1 MNKKSNLGLRRSYA
15 FALQS
20 KKEAAVPEGGGNMN
34 KIYKVVWSKVKHCY
48 VVTSELAKR
57 QTKGCGARS
66 LRTATVSLGVAAA
79 LLCTGAVLPVFGES
93 VAEAKTTTTKQG
105 NKIINAT
112 VDFTTAYNFQYPEE
126 AVTIGATEI
135 NAVTNAYGVFGN
147 VAQRMGKKTTDSVS
161 FKVVDGQLIEVHNV
175 TMSYVVDDKN
185 PYQRVLAGHPF
196 NFSNYINRTDG
207 NFLIATDAEIDDEIK
222 NSDGAKADVSGYT
235 VTMTGGSLQEVTGG
249 LSNGGKV
256 SNNTVNLDGGTA
268 YKVYGGYTVG
278 GAAETNHV
286 VLNGGIAGVSGTI
299 VSGGELYGAYSY
311 NDSGNSGNVTGNTVT
326 VDKSGIVMAPV
337 YGGSTQAEG
346 TGNKS
351 GDATENIVTINC
363 GTLSGNIY
371 GGYSDAQY
379 KTSGNV
385 EGNQVIIKSGVLK
398 SAPVTI
404 NGTNYNTVGVGNICG
419 GYTSGYDKDTDTNA
433 SGIAKDNEVT
443 ISGGTLRD
451 DVRVIGGHS
460 NGNHAEHN
468 TVTITNAYTG
478 TVGTVIG
485 GEAQLAATKNEV
497 AINGGTAKGNVLGA
511 LSYAGMAGGDSA
523 AAGNKAAVDSVVVE
537 GNLIGGWSYT
547 GASNYNT
554 VTVKGSTSKIG
565 DATNNNVA
573 PVIGGLSGYFGASIS
588 SDAPNSGDAK
598 NNTVTIENGNID
610 GSIYGGASITH
621 TSKTSGDVTG
631 NKVQINGGKV
641 LSSVYGGY
649 NHSGSA
655 DKTASNN
662 EVTMDGGS
670 ADEVY
675 GGWSLLGK
683 AAQNTVTL
691 NSGAEA
697 GKVYGGWGGATAE
710 KNEVIINGGTVRS
723 VVFGGG
729 GAIWYNSTAT
739 GVETATGNTV
749 TVKDGTVKNV
759 TGGSGIDSA
768 ENNTVIIE
776 KTGKVSNT
784 IVGGD
789 SATGNIKNNTITIK
803 GGTIGNLVYA
813 AQYAKGSKGT
823 ITDNVI
829 NLTGNVTLGTYV
841 HLRGYEDYNR
851 SSDEA
856 PNHSGNNLHVGG
868 IKGGAVGVWQG
879 RNSEGTV
886 TNTVVSVA
894 KFDTIVYHSVKWDE
908 NVAALAATQY
918 VENIGAID
926 INDLTFDSASA
937 TGTMSLLK
945 ATGDGAD
952 LSTIK
957 LNYSGGTGVAI
968 TTDGVEIG
976 GGAPTPDDGVNGV
989 KLTSTSSDKVLLA
1002 SDKKAINYSK
1012 GATTVSAITFGT
1024 FDVDADNAARDLTGS
1039 SFATGNTVDA
1049 GGLTF
1054 KDTTKALKKN
1064 NSITLVSKAT
1074 GITTTVDNGT
1084 GKTIGIN
1091 YTDDQKIAFTAKAT
1105 GDVTSAG
1112 GAVKYTVGSVAVNN
1126 IDVTKWDGTPSTV
1139 TASWDTKNAEVKTS
1153 GISVTGMNPGDTK
1166 TILTAASGSD
1176 FSSVTLDAGAWQKG
1190 GDITDKAVNGVEIAG
1205 ETTGGGV
1212 KVSDDKTQLVYQQDK
1227 KNVTGITLGAFDA
1240 SQAAR
1245 SFGSGDDLK
1254 AAAID
1259 ASGFSASNL
1268 DTATMNAGDTIV
1280 VVDAAKAIA
1289 NSKGETLQG
1298 DALLKTMDAINFSDS
1313 IDGTVLTF
1321 AGKHTDTL
1329 EQNSAK
1335 TQIVYKVGDKNVETV
1350 TFDGSVTWNDSK
1362 TYYTNDASKYK
1373 IAATN
1378 VNAEDLIVTG
1388 TTTKALKTGDAMT
1401 LLSADSMTATIATD
1415 QSAANKTASKVTV
1428 NYKDGQGVAFA
1439 AEAKGAVTAEAGAVK
1454 YNINEVK
1461 LTNVD
1466 LSGWTGSE
1474 SSVPGTWTA
1483 DDGSVKVAAGSF
1495 AEPDVAVGSSRTI
1508 LTAGGAFFNDA
1519 NISGTNKYDAANG
1532 KAFSETKSNV
1542 TVSGTQA
1549 KGVATADE
1557 GKSLV
1562 YKAGIKKADT
1572 VTLGAVNWKK
1582 GEPPLF
1588 DGSTGYDYQNVTKID
1603 AAAFGVTYGDGVA
1616 QTVAKGDSMTLL
1628 KANDSLKAIIDEEK
1642 AKTYSVEP
1650 VDGVTVEAKLTGKL
1664 ANSGNNVTFTAT
1676 ENKATAL
1683 TFGKVE
1689 WTGDTPLLDHNTT
1702 LKNVSFNGATV
1713 DTSNIDFYKEMYI
1726 EADQTTTLVSNFGE
1740 EAKITPE
1747 STKYMVGTAFEGE
1760 SETKLEGGNL
1770 ILRTKTS
1777 AGVSEQT
1784 HKAVMAVDANMAL
1797 LATGNEYVGQV
1808 LAGLGDPAN
1817 VAPDG
1822 TTVGA
1827 AIGGGW
1833 NRYDTGS
1840 HVNVNSWNAA
1850 VGIGA
1855 KRDLKNGSLEY
1866 GVFGEYGK
1874 GNYKLHSEVGSS
1886 DGDAHYAGGGLLA
1899 KWTNKHDVYT
1909 EASFRFGRM
1918 SDSANDLLRDG
1929 AGNAYGYDVHAN
1941 YFGAHAGIG
1950 KIFRYKGGKSLDVY
1964 GKYFYT
1970 KRDGVE
1976 FDAKQ
1981 HYNLDSVASSVLRIG
1996 ARYGTTDKKWN
2007 WYGGLA
2013 YEYEF
2018 DGEATGTVKDT
2029 AIRAASIKGSSVRAE
2044 FGMRMNATKT
2054 NPWQTDISLY
2064 GYGGKHRGFGG
2075 NVNVAY
2081 TF

>member
-1 MNKKSNLGLRRSYA
+1 
-15 FALQS
+15 
-20 KKEAAVPEGGGNMN
+20 MN

-57 QTKGCGARS
+57 NGKGCGARS

-79 LLCTGAVLPVFGES
+79 LLCTGAVLPIFGES
-93 VAEAKTTTTKQG
+93 VAEAKTTTEKQG
-105 NKIINAT
+105 NKIINTTTHYTT
-112 VDFTTAYNFQYPEE
+112 VFNFQYPEKS
-126 AVTIGATEI
+126 VTIGATEI
-135 NAVTNAYGVFGN
+135 NEVTNAYGVFGN
-147 VAQRMGKKTTDSVS
+147 VAQRVRQQKTDNVS
-161 FKVVDGQLIEVHNV
+161 FKVIDGQLIEIHDVNQ
-175 TMSYVVDDKN
+175 YYLE
-185 PYQRVLAGHPF
+185 PYQRVLTGHPF
-196 NFSNYINRTDG
+196 NFSNGTDS
-207 NFLIATDAEIDDEIK
+207 DIDDEIK

-249 LSNGGKV
+249 LSYSGNV

-268 YKVYGGYTVG
+268 YKVYGAFTEG

-286 VLNGGIAGVSGTI
+286 VVNGGVVGITT
-299 VSGGELYGAYSY
+299 SGGSTVTSGGHLYGGLSS
-311 NDSGNSGNVTGNTVT
+311 NGSGNSGNVTGNTVT

-337 YGGSTQAEG
+337 YGGSTEAHDS
-346 TGNKS
+346 GNAS
-351 GDATENIVTINC
+351 GNAVGNIVTIKD

-385 EGNQVIIKSGVLK
+385 EGNQVIIKGGVLK

-404 NGTNYNTVGVGNICG
+404 NGTNYNTVGVWNICG
-419 GYTSGYDKDTDTNA
+419 GYTYGYDNDTDTNA

-511 LSYAGMAGGDSA
+511 LSYAGAAGGDSA
-523 AAGNKAAVDSVVVE
+523 AAGNKAAVDSAVVE
-537 GNLIGGWSYT
+537 GNLIGGWSRT
-547 GASNYNT
+547 GNASYNT

-565 DATNNNVA
+565 NASNDNVA
-573 PVIGGLSGYFGASIS
+573 PVIGGLSGYYGSEITS
-588 SDAPNSGDAK
+588 ETPDSGDAK

-789 SATGNIKNNTITIK
+789 SATGNIKNNTVTIK

-813 AQYAKGSKGT
+813 AQYVQGSEGT
-823 ITDNVI
+823 ITDDVI

-841 HLRGYEDYNR
+841 HLRGYECR
-851 SSDEA
+851 SSYEV
-856 PNHSGNNLHVGG
+856 PNHSGNDLHVGG
-868 IKGGAVGVWQG
+868 IKGGATGVWQG

-908 NVAALAATQY
+908 NVAALAATT

-937 TGTMSLLK
+937 TGTMALLK

-957 LNYSGGTGVAI
+957 LNYSGGSGVAI
-968 TTDGVEIG
+968 TTGGVVIG
-976 GGAPTPDDGVNGV
+976 GATPTTETDGVNGV

-1012 GATTVSAITFGT
+1012 GATTVSAITFGE
-1024 FDVDADNAARDLTGS
+1024 FDIDAANAARDLTGS

-1091 YTDDQKIAFTAKAT
+1091 YTDDQKIAFTAEAT

-1190 GDITDKAVNGVEIAG
+1190 GPITDTAVNGVKIEG
-1205 ETTGGGV
+1205 TTTGGGV
-1212 KVSDDKTQLVYQQDK
+1212 KVSDDKSQLIYQQDK

-1245 SFGSGDDLK
+1245 SFGSGDDLRS
-1254 AAAID
+1254 ATINAG
-1259 ASGFSASNL
+1259 GFSISNL
-1268 DTATMNAGDTIV
+1268 DATKSSV
-1280 VVDAAKAIA
+1280 VVLDATNAVAGSDGA
-1289 NSKGETLQG
+1289 TLKEFATQNVG
-1298 DALLKTMDAINFSDS
+1298 DALPFQKKIND
-1313 IDGTVLTF
+1313 TVLTF
-1321 AGKHTDTL
+1321 SGTHQDAL
-1329 EQNSAK
+1329 EQNDAK
-1335 TQIVYKVGDKNVETV
+1335 TQIVYKVGNKNVTDV
-1350 TFDGSVTWNDSK
+1350 KFDGDVAWSDSA
-1362 TYYTNDASKYK
+1362 YYTNDAAQYK
-1373 IAATN
+1373 FNGATN
-1378 VNAEDLIVTG
+1378 VDAEYLKVTG
-1388 TTTKALKTGDAMT
+1388 TSNTLLKADGSSSMT
-1401 LLSADSMTATIATD
+1401 LLSATGMKANIKSD
-1415 QSAANKTASKVTV
+1415 QSADNKTASKVTV
-1428 NYKDGQGVAFA
+1428 NYKDGQGIAFK
-1439 AEAKGAVTAEAGAVK
+1439 AEAKGEVKAEAEAAAVK

-1461 LTNVD
+1461 LTEVD
-1466 LSGWTGSE
+1466 LSAWTGSE
-1474 SSVPGTWTA
+1474 SSVPETWTA
-1483 DDGSVKVAAGSF
+1483 EDKSVTVNHADAITVS
-1495 AEPDVAVGSSRTI
+1495 PSSTQTI
-1508 LTAGGAFFNDA
+1508 LTAG
-1519 NISGTNKYDAANG
+1519 
-1532 KAFSETKSNV
+1532 
-1542 TVSGTQA
+1542 TQ
-1549 KGVATADE
+1549 
-1557 GKSLV
+1557 LC
-1562 YKAGIKKADT
+1562 
-1572 VTLGAVNWKK
+1572 
-1582 GEPPLF
+1582 
-1588 DGSTGYDYQNVTKID
+1588 
-1603 AAAFGVTYGDGVA
+1603 
-1616 QTVAKGDSMTLL
+1616 
-1628 KANDSLKAIIDEEK
+1628 
-1642 AKTYSVEP
+1642 
-1650 VDGVTVEAKLTGKL
+1650 
-1664 ANSGNNVTFTAT
+1664 
-1676 ENKATAL
+1676 
-1683 TFGKVE
+1683 
-1689 WTGDTPLLDHNTT
+1689 HN
-1702 LKNVSFNGATV
+1702 F
-1713 DTSNIDFYKEMYI
+1713 
-1726 EADQTTTLVSNFGE
+1726 
-1740 EAKITPE
+1740 
-1747 STKYMVGTAFEGE
+1747 
-1760 SETKLEGGNL
+1760 
-1770 ILRTKTS
+1770 
-1777 AGVSEQT
+1777 
-1784 HKAVMAVDANMAL
+1784 
-1797 LATGNEYVGQV
+1797 
-1808 LAGLGDPAN
+1808 
-1817 VAPDG
+1817 
-1822 TTVGA
+1822 
-1827 AIGGGW
+1827 
-1833 NRYDTGS
+1833 
-1840 HVNVNSWNAA
+1840 
-1850 VGIGA
+1850 
-1855 KRDLKNGSLEY
+1855 
-1866 GVFGEYGK
+1866 
-1874 GNYKLHSEVGSS
+1874 
-1886 DGDAHYAGGGLLA
+1886 
-1899 KWTNKHDVYT
+1899 
-1909 EASFRFGRM
+1909 
-1918 SDSANDLLRDG
+1918 
-1929 AGNAYGYDVHAN
+1929 
-1941 YFGAHAGIG
+1941 
-1950 KIFRYKGGKSLDVY
+1950 
-1964 GKYFYT
+1964 
-1970 KRDGVE
+1970 
-1976 FDAKQ
+1976 
-1981 HYNLDSVASSVLRIG
+1981 
-1996 ARYGTTDKKWN
+1996 
-2007 WYGGLA
+2007 
-2013 YEYEF
+2013 
-2018 DGEATGTVKDT
+2018 
-2029 AIRAASIKGSSVRAE
+2029 
-2044 FGMRMNATKT
+2044 
-2054 NPWQTDISLY
+2054 
-2064 GYGGKHRGFGG
+2064 
-2075 NVNVAY
+2075 
-2081 TF
+2081 

>member
-1 MNKKSNLGLRRSYA
+1 
-15 FALQS
+15 
-20 KKEAAVPEGGGNMN
+20 MN
-34 KIYKVVWSKVKHCY
+34 KIYKVVWSKAKHCY

-66 LRTATVSLGVAAA
+66 LRMATVSLGMAAA

-93 VAEAKTTTTKQG
+93 VAEAKKTTTKQG
-105 NKIINAT
+105 NKIINTT
-112 VDFTTAYNFQYPEE
+112 VDYTTAYNFQYPEE

-523 AAGNKAAVDSVVVE
+523 AAGNKVAVDSVVVE

-729 GAIWYNSTAT
+729 GAITYNSTAT

-789 SATGNIKNNTITIK
+789 SATGNIKNNTVTIK

-1012 GATTVSAITFGT
+1012 GATTVSAITFGE
-1024 FDVDADNAARDLTGS
+1024 FDIDAANAARDLTGC

-1049 GGLTF
+1049 DGLTF

-1176 FSSVTLDAGAWQKG
+1176 FSSVTLDVGAWQKG

-1245 SFGSGDDLK
+1245 SFGSGDDLRS
-1254 AAAID
+1254 ATINAG
-1259 ASGFSASNL
+1259 GFSISNL
-1268 DTATMNAGDTIV
+1268 DATKSSV
-1280 VVDAAKAIA
+1280 VVLDATNAVAGSDGA
-1289 NSKGETLQG
+1289 TLKEFATQNVG
-1298 DALLKTMDAINFSDS
+1298 DALPFQEK
-1313 IDGTVLTF
+1313 IDDTVLTF
-1321 AGKHTDTL
+1321 SGTHQDAL
-1329 EQNSAK
+1329 EQNDAK
-1335 TQIVYKVGDKNVETV
+1335 TQIVYKVGNKNVTDV
-1350 TFDGSVTWNDSK
+1350 KFDGDVAWSDSA
-1362 TYYTNDASKYK
+1362 YYTNDAAQYK
-1373 IAATN
+1373 FNGATN
-1378 VNAEDLIVTG
+1378 VDAEKLKVTG
-1388 TTTKALKTGDAMT
+1388 ETSKALKTGDAMT
-1401 LLSADSMTATIATD
+1401 LLSTTGMKANIVRD
-1415 QSAANKTASKVTV
+1415 QSDANKAASKVAV
-1428 NYKDGQGVAFA
+1428 NYKDDKGVAFK
-1439 AEAKGAVTAEAGAVK
+1439 AEAKGEVKAEAAAVK
-1454 YNINEVK
+1454 YSINEVK
-1461 LTNVD
+1461 LTEVN
-1466 LSGWTGSE
+1466 LSAWTGSE
-1474 SSVPGTWTA
+1474 SSVPDTWMAEDKSVTVNHA
-1483 DDGSVKVAAGSF
+1483 DAITVS
-1495 AEPDVAVGSSRTI
+1495 PSSTQTI
-1508 LTAGGAFFNDA
+1508 LTAGSGMFKDVNVPLKAVAFDPV
-1519 NISGTNKYDAANG
+1519 TQNG
-1532 KAFSETKSNV
+1532 V
-1542 TVSGTQA
+1542 TLEGTQTNSIKTTQTKVANDTITYEVGKKDVKTISIGSIKWKGATLNGSSEEYNYENAAYNTGGFAVSNLEDVEAA
-1549 KGVATADE
+1549 KT
-1557 GKSLV
+1557 
-1562 YKAGIKKADT
+1562 
-1572 VTLGAVNWKK
+1572 
-1582 GEPPLF
+1582 
-1588 DGSTGYDYQNVTKID
+1588 
-1603 AAAFGVTYGDGVA
+1603 
-1616 QTVAKGDSMTLL
+1616 MTLL
-1628 KANDSLKAIIDEEK
+1628 EANETLKEMAEETKTFAYPDS
-1642 AKTYSVEP
+1642 YEP
-1650 VDGVTVEAKLTGKL
+1650 APGVIMKGEISGKL
-1664 ANSGNNVTFTAT
+1664 SKSGNNIVFTAT

-1689 WTGDTPLLDHNTT
+1689 WTGDTPLLDHKTT

-1760 SETKLEGGNL
+1760 SETKLEGRNL
-1770 ILRTKTS
+1770 ILRTKTA

-1797 LATGNEYVGQV
+1797 LATGNEYAGQV
-1808 LAGLGDPAN
+1808 LTGLGDPAN
-1817 VAPDG
+1817 AGRDG
-1822 TTVGA
+1822 VSTAA

-1833 NRYDTGS
+1833 NRYNTGS

-1964 GKYFYT
+1964 GKFFYT

-1981 HYNLDSVASSVLRIG
+1981 HYNLDSVKSSLLRIG

-2018 DGEATGTVKDT
+2018 DGDAKGTVNNTT
-2029 AIRAASIKGSSVRAE
+2029 AIRSASIKGSSVRGE
-2044 FGMRMNATKT
+2044 IGMRMEATKT
-2054 NPWQTDISLY
+2054 NPWQMDISLY

-2081 TF
+2081 MF

>member
-1 MNKKSNLGLRRSYA
+1 
-15 FALQS
+15 
-20 KKEAAVPEGGGNMN
+20 MN

-66 LRTATVSLGVAAA
+66 LRTAAVTMGVAAA
-79 LLCTGAVLPVFGES
+79 LLGAGHPLFGMP
-93 VAEAKTTTTKQG
+93 VAEAKTTTVQHG
-105 NKIINAT
+105 NKIVNTT
-112 VDFTTAYNFQYPEE
+112 VDYTTVFNFQYPEKSITVGE
-126 AVTIGATEI
+126 TEI
-135 NAVTNAYGVFGN
+135 YEVSNAYGVFGN
-147 VAQRMGKKTTDSVS
+147 VAQRSGGIKTKDNVH
-161 FKVVDGQLIEVHNV
+161 FKVVDGQLMEVHDV
-175 TMSYVVDDKN
+175 TLFYLE
-185 PYQRVLAGHPF
+185 PYQRVLAVHPF
-196 NFSNYINRTDG
+196 NYSKG
-207 NFLIATDAEIDDEIK
+207 TDAEIDDEIK

-235 VTMTGGSLQEVTGG
+235 VTMTGGSLQELTGG
-249 LSNGGKV
+249 LSYSGNV

-278 GAAETNHV
+278 GAAEKNHV

-311 NDSGNSGNVTGNTVT
+311 NDSGASGNVTGNTVT

-337 YGGSTQAEG
+337 YGGNTKAEG

-351 GDATENIVTINC
+351 GDAIKNIVTING

-419 GYTSGYDKDTDTNA
+419 GYTYGYDNA

-468 TVTITNAYTG
+468 TVTITKAYTG

-662 EVTMDGGS
+662 EVTMDGGY

-710 KNEVIINGGTVRS
+710 KNEVIINGGTVGG

-729 GAIWYNSTAT
+729 GAITYNSTAT

-776 KTGKVSNT
+776 KGKVSST
-784 IVGGD
+784 IAGGY
-789 SATGNIKNNTITIK
+789 SATGNIKNNTVTIK

-813 AQYAKGSKGT
+813 AQYAKGSEGT

-841 HLRGYEDYNR
+841 HLRGYECR
-851 SSDEA
+851 SSYEV
-856 PNHSGNNLHVGG
+856 PNHSGNDLHVGG
-868 IKGGAVGVWQG
+868 IKGGAAGVWQG

-894 KFDTIVYHSVKWDE
+894 NFDTIVYHSVKWDE
-908 NVAALAATQY
+908 NVAALAATT

-926 INDLTFDSASA
+926 IKNLTFDPTSA

-1012 GATTVSAITFGT
+1012 GATTVSAITFGE
-1024 FDVDADNAARDLTGS
+1024 FDIVAANAARDLTGS

-1084 GKTIGIN
+1084 GKKIGIN

-1112 GAVKYTVGSVAVNN
+1112 GSVKYTVGSVAVNN

-1205 ETTGGGV
+1205 KTTGGGV

-1240 SQAAR
+1240 SKAAR
-1245 SFGSGDDLK
+1245 SFGSGDDLRS
-1254 AAAID
+1254 ATINAG
-1259 ASGFSASNL
+1259 GFSISNL
-1268 DTATMNAGDTIV
+1268 DATKSSV
-1280 VVDAAKAIA
+1280 VVLDATNAIA
-1289 NSKGETLQG
+1289 NNKGETLQG
-1298 DALLKTMDAINFSDS
+1298 DTLLKTMDPVEFSDP

-1329 EQNSAK
+1329 EQNAKK
-1335 TQIVYKVGDKNVETV
+1335 TQIVYKVGDKNVNDV
-1350 TFDGSVTWNDSK
+1350 KFDGEVAWDDSK
-1362 TYYTNDASKYK
+1362 AYYENKADANGKFAYTFNG
-1373 IAATN
+1373 ATN
-1378 VNAEDLIVTG
+1378 VDADKLTVTG
-1388 TTTKALKTGDAMT
+1388 TSTSALKKGASMT
-1401 LLSADSMTATIATD
+1401 LLSVKGMEAKITAPPADAGGVDFSYTE
-1415 QSAANKTASKVTV
+1415 K
-1428 NYKDGQGVAFA
+1428 GVAFTG
-1439 AEAKGAVTAEAGAVK
+1439 KAVG
-1454 YNINEVK
+1454 EVK
-1461 LTNVD
+1461 ATTNAVNYEVTGIGMNTVDIGTVNWAKDTTLVDYSDESYDFTNVKEIGAKNFAMTFTD
-1466 LSGWTGSE
+1466 
-1474 SSVPGTWTA
+1474 PTA
-1483 DDGSVKVAAGSF
+1483 VAA
-1495 AEPDVAVGSSRTI
+1495 
-1508 LTAGGAFFNDA
+1508 N
-1519 NISGTNKYDAANG
+1519 
-1532 KAFSETKSNV
+1532 
-1542 TVSGTQA
+1542 
-1549 KGVATADE
+1549 
-1557 GKSLV
+1557 
-1562 YKAGIKKADT
+1562 
-1572 VTLGAVNWKK
+1572 
-1582 GEPPLF
+1582 
-1588 DGSTGYDYQNVTKID
+1588 
-1603 AAAFGVTYGDGVA
+1603 
-1616 QTVAKGDSMTLL
+1616 DSMTLL
-1628 KANDSLKAIIDEEK
+1628 KANETLTAMVAEEK
-1642 AKTYSVEP
+1642 AKIEKTYDVTP
-1650 VDGVTVEAKLTGKL
+1650 VSGVDVNATLKGKVTTADGQVKVTAESNQ
-1664 ANSGNNVTFTAT
+1664 ANTIS
-1676 ENKATAL
+1676 
-1683 TFGKVE
+1683 FGKVE

-1760 SETKLEGGNL
+1760 SETKLEGRNL
-1770 ILRTKTS
+1770 ILRTKTA

-1981 HYNLDSVASSVLRIG
+1981 HYNLDSVKSSLLRIG

-2081 TF
+2081 MF

>member
-1 MNKKSNLGLRRSYA
+1 
-15 FALQS
+15 
-20 KKEAAVPEGGGNMN
+20 MN

-126 AVTIGATEI
+126 AVTISATEI

-147 VAQRMGKKTTDSVS
+147 VAQRMGKQTMDSVS

-185 PYQRVLAGHPF
+185 PYQRVLVGHPF

-222 NSDGAKADVSGYT
+222 NSAEAKADVSGYT

-256 SNNTVNLDGGTA
+256 SNNTVNLNGGTA

-337 YGGSTQAEG
+337 YGGSTEARDS
-346 TGNKS
+346 GNAS
-351 GDATENIVTINC
+351 GNAVGNIVTIKD
-363 GTLSGNIY
+363 GTLAGNIY
-371 GGYSDAQY
+371 GGYSYAENE
-379 KTSGNV
+379 TSGNV
-385 EGNQVIIKSGVLK
+385 EGNQVIIQGGVLK

-404 NGTNYNTVGVGNICG
+404 NGTNYNTVGVWNIYG
-419 GYTSGYDKDTDTNA
+419 GYTYGYDNDTDTNA

-511 LSYAGMAGGDSA
+511 LSYAGAAGGDSA
-523 AAGNKAAVDSVVVE
+523 AAGNKAAVDSAVVE
-537 GNLIGGWSYT
+537 GNLIGGWSRT
-547 GASNYNT
+547 GNASYNT

-565 DATNNNVA
+565 NASNDNVA

-789 SATGNIKNNTITIK
+789 SATGNIKNNTVTIK

-851 SSDEA
+851 SSDEV
-856 PNHSGNNLHVGG
+856 PNHSGNDLHVGG
-868 IKGGAVGVWQG
+868 IKGGAAGVWQG

-886 TNTVVSVA
+886 TNTVASVA

-908 NVAALAATQY
+908 NVAALAATT

-937 TGTMSLLK
+937 TGTMALLK

-952 LSTIK
+952 LSAIK
-957 LNYSGGTGVAI
+957 LNYSGGSGVAI
-968 TTDGVEIG
+968 TTGGVVIG
-976 GGAPTPDDGVNGV
+976 GATPTTETDGVNGV

-1002 SDKKAINYSK
+1002 SEKNAINYAK
-1012 GATTVSAITFGT
+1012 GASTVSGITFGT
-1024 FDVDADNAARDLTGS
+1024 FDKAEAARSLTGVA
-1039 SFATGNTVDA
+1039 FAGTNTIDA
-1049 GGLTF
+1049 ADLQF
-1054 KDTTKALKKN
+1054 KATSDALKKN
-1064 NSITLVSKAT
+1064 DSITLLTTSAT
-1074 GITTTVDNGT
+1074 GMATAVANGT
-1084 GKTIGIN
+1084 GKTIAINNYKDAQGIVFGATATGTVTSTGSAVN
-1091 YTDDQKIAFTAKAT
+1091 YSVGSVDVNTINLAGWTGTTSDLTTGDLSGWAGTGVAVAT
-1105 GDVTSAG
+1105 GDMA
-1112 GAVKYTVGSVAVNN
+1112 
-1126 IDVTKWDGTPSTV
+1126 
-1139 TASWDTKNAEVKTS
+1139 NADLS
-1153 GISVTGMNPGDTK
+1153 DLNPGDTK
-1166 TILTAASGSD
+1166 PILTAGSEVTFTDDNISGNKKWQSGGTITD
-1176 FSSVTLDAGAWQKG
+1176 TDTSGVSVTG
-1190 GDITDKAVNGVEIAG
+1190 T
-1205 ETTGGGV
+1205 TTGGGV
-1212 KVSDDKTQLVYQQDK
+1212 KVDDTNKNVLVYQKDAK
-1227 KNVTGITLGAFDA
+1227 TIMGITLGSVAFTKDGKV
-1240 SQAAR
+1240 R
-1245 SFGSGDDLK
+1245 SFDNSYNLTGADFTTTGFGISN
-1254 AAAID
+1254 
-1259 ASGFSASNL
+1259 AS
-1268 DTATMNAGDTIV
+1268 TATMNAGDTMV
-1280 VVDAAKAIA
+1280 VVDAVNAIKGTSDATLQDFTTTNAGDAIA
-1289 NSKGETLQG
+1289 FTDQIEGKALTL
-1298 DALLKTMDAINFSDS
+1298 S
-1313 IDGTVLTF
+1313 GT
-1321 AGKHTDTL
+1321 HQDTL
-1329 EQNSAK
+1329 EQNEAK
-1335 TQIVYKVGDKNVETV
+1335 NQILYKVGDKNVTAAIFTGEV
-1350 TFDGSVTWNDSK
+1350 AWNDSEA
-1362 TYYTNDASKYK
+1362 YYDAAKGTAIYK
-1373 IAATN
+1373 FAA
-1378 VNAEDLIVTG
+1378 VDFDAENLKVTG
-1388 TTTKALKTGDAMT
+1388 ETTKELKTGDAMT
-1401 LLSADSMTATIATD
+1401 LLSATGMTAGTVTD
-1415 QSAANKTASKVTV
+1415 QSEASKTASKVAV
-1428 NYKDGQGVAFA
+1428 NYKDDKGIALA
-1439 AEAKGAVTAEAGAVK
+1439 AEAKGEVKAEADAVK

-1461 LTNVD
+1461 LTDVD
-1466 LSGWTGSE
+1466 LSAWTGTE
-1474 SSVPGTWTA
+1474 SAVPETWTA
-1483 DDGSVKVAAGSF
+1483 EDGSVKVATGSF
-1495 AEPDVAVGSSRTI
+1495 AAPEVGAGTSKNI
-1508 LTAGGAFFNDA
+1508 LTAGGAFFADE
-1519 NISGTNKYDAANG
+1519 NISGANKYDEANG
-1532 KAFSETKSNV
+1532 K
-1542 TVSGTQA
+1542 
-1549 KGVATADE
+1549 
-1557 GKSLV
+1557 
-1562 YKAGIKKADT
+1562 
-1572 VTLGAVNWKK
+1572 
-1582 GEPPLF
+1582 
-1588 DGSTGYDYQNVTKID
+1588 
-1603 AAAFGVTYGDGVA
+1603 
-1616 QTVAKGDSMTLL
+1616 
-1628 KANDSLKAIIDEEK
+1628 
-1642 AKTYSVEP
+1642 
-1650 VDGVTVEAKLTGKL
+1650 
-1664 ANSGNNVTFTAT
+1664 
-1676 ENKATAL
+1676 
-1683 TFGKVE
+1683 
-1689 WTGDTPLLDHNTT
+1689 
-1702 LKNVSFNGATV
+1702 
-1713 DTSNIDFYKEMYI
+1713 
-1726 EADQTTTLVSNFGE
+1726 
-1740 EAKITPE
+1740 
-1747 STKYMVGTAFEGE
+1747 
-1760 SETKLEGGNL
+1760 
-1770 ILRTKTS
+1770 
-1777 AGVSEQT
+1777 
-1784 HKAVMAVDANMAL
+1784 
-1797 LATGNEYVGQV
+1797 
-1808 LAGLGDPAN
+1808 
-1817 VAPDG
+1817 
-1822 TTVGA
+1822 
-1827 AIGGGW
+1827 
-1833 NRYDTGS
+1833 
-1840 HVNVNSWNAA
+1840 
-1850 VGIGA
+1850 
-1855 KRDLKNGSLEY
+1855 
-1866 GVFGEYGK
+1866 
-1874 GNYKLHSEVGSS
+1874 
-1886 DGDAHYAGGGLLA
+1886 
-1899 KWTNKHDVYT
+1899 
-1909 EASFRFGRM
+1909 
-1918 SDSANDLLRDG
+1918 
-1929 AGNAYGYDVHAN
+1929 
-1941 YFGAHAGIG
+1941 
-1950 KIFRYKGGKSLDVY
+1950 
-1964 GKYFYT
+1964 
-1970 KRDGVE
+1970 
-1976 FDAKQ
+1976 
-1981 HYNLDSVASSVLRIG
+1981 
-1996 ARYGTTDKKWN
+1996 
-2007 WYGGLA
+2007 
-2013 YEYEF
+2013 
-2018 DGEATGTVKDT
+2018 
-2029 AIRAASIKGSSVRAE
+2029 
-2044 FGMRMNATKT
+2044 
-2054 NPWQTDISLY
+2054 
-2064 GYGGKHRGFGG
+2064 
-2075 NVNVAY
+2075 
-2081 TF
+2081 

>member
-1 MNKKSNLGLRRSYA
+1 
-15 FALQS
+15 
-20 KKEAAVPEGGGNMN
+20 MN

-66 LRTATVSLGVAAA
+66 LRMATVSMGVAAV
-79 LLCTGAVLPVFGES
+79 LLCTGAVLPIFGES
-93 VAEAKTTTTKQG
+93 VAEAGKVYVDASGNIVAKS
-105 NKIINAT
+105 NKIISGDNLTWNGDAK
-112 VDFTTAYNFQYPEE
+112 
-126 AVTIGATEI
+126 AVTITQGSSESSLFA
-135 NAVTNAYGVFGN
+135 FGN
-147 VAQRMGKKTTDSVS
+147 ISYTSSGAILNAIPGRDALYYTI
-161 FKVVDGQLIEVHNV
+161 VDGQMIEAHDAPIKVIRDYPSAMDGYTEN
-175 TMSYVVDDKN
+175 
-185 PYQRVLAGHPF
+185 
-196 NFSNYINRTDG
+196 SN
-207 NFLIATDAEIDDEIK
+207 
-222 NSDGAKADVSGYT
+222 VSGYHIT
-235 VTMTGGSLQEVTGG
+235 VNIADDKYLNTVYGGYSKDGNVSENTATITNGTITANVYGG
-249 LSNGGKV
+249 YSSVGSV
-256 SNNTVNLDGGTA
+256 SNNTVNLNGGTA
-268 YKVYGGYTVG
+268 YKVYGAFTEG

-286 VLNGGIAGVSGTI
+286 VVNGGVIGITT
-299 VSGGELYGAYSY
+299 SGGSTVTSGGLVYGALIQ
-311 NDSGNSGNVTGNTVT
+311 NESGASGNVTGNTVT
-326 VDKSGIVMAPV
+326 IDKGIVMTTEI
-337 YGGSTQAEG
+337 YGGNTKAEG

-351 GDATENIVTINC
+351 GDAIKNIVTING

-371 GGYSDAQY
+371 GGSSDAQY

-385 EGNQVIIKSGVLK
+385 EGNQVIIESGVLK

-419 GYTSGYDKDTDTNA
+419 GYTSGYDNDTDTNA

-485 GEAQLAATKNEV
+485 GEAQLTATKNEV

-573 PVIGGLSGYFGASIS
+573 PVIGGLSGYYGSEITS
-588 SDAPNSGDAK
+588 ETPDSGDAK

-710 KNEVIINGGTVRS
+710 KNEVIINGGTVRG

-729 GAIWYNSTAT
+729 GAITYNSTTT

-749 TVKDGTVKNV
+749 TVKDGTVKHV

-789 SATGNIKNNTITIK
+789 SATGNIKNNTVTIK

-841 HLRGYEDYNR
+841 HLRGYEDR
-851 SSDEA
+851 SSDAA
-856 PNHSGNNLHVGG
+856 PNHSGNDLHVGG
-868 IKGGAVGVWQG
+868 IKGGAAGVWQG

-908 NVAALAATQY
+908 NVAALAATT

-937 TGTMSLLK
+937 TGTMALLK

-1012 GATTVSAITFGT
+1012 GATTVSAITFSE
-1024 FDVDADNAARDLTGS
+1024 FDIDAANAARDLTGC

-1049 GGLTF
+1049 DGLTF

-1074 GITTTVDNGT
+1074 GITTTVDKGT
-1084 GKTIGIN
+1084 GKKIGIN

-1112 GAVKYTVGSVAVNN
+1112 GSVKYTVGSVAVNN

-1205 ETTGGGV
+1205 KTTGGGV

-1245 SFGSGDDLK
+1245 SFGSGDDLRS
-1254 AAAID
+1254 ATINAG
-1259 ASGFSASNL
+1259 GFSISNL
-1268 DTATMNAGDTIV
+1268 DATKSSV
-1280 VVDAAKAIA
+1280 VVLDATNAVAGSDGA
-1289 NSKGETLQG
+1289 TLKEFATQNVG
-1298 DALLKTMDAINFSDS
+1298 DALPFQEK
-1313 IDGTVLTF
+1313 IDDTVLTF
-1321 AGKHTDTL
+1321 SGTHQDAL
-1329 EQNSAK
+1329 EQNDAK
-1335 TQIVYKVGDKNVETV
+1335 TQILYTVGNKNVSDV
-1350 TFDGSVTWNDSK
+1350 KFDGAVAWSDSA
-1362 TYYTNDASKYK
+1362 YYTNDATKYK
-1373 IAATN
+1373 FATTN
-1378 VNAEDLIVTG
+1378 VDADKLTVTG
-1388 TTTKALKTGDAMT
+1388 TTTKLLKADGTSSMT
-1401 LLSADSMTATIATD
+1401 LLSATGMTAGTITD
-1415 QSAANKTASKVTV
+1415 QSDANKTASKVTV
-1428 NYKDGQGVAFA
+1428 NYKDGQGIAFK
-1439 AEAKGAVTAEAGAVK
+1439 AEAKGEVKAEAAAVK

-1461 LTNVD
+1461 LTEVD
-1466 LSGWTGSE
+1466 LSAWTGSE
-1474 SSVPGTWTA
+1474 SSVPETWTA
-1483 DDGSVKVAAGSF
+1483 EDKSVTVNHADAITVL
-1495 AEPDVAVGSSRTI
+1495 PSSTQTI
-1508 LTAGGAFFNDA
+1508 LTAGSGMFKDVNVPLKPVAFDPV
-1519 NISGTNKYDAANG
+1519 TQNG
-1532 KAFSETKSNV
+1532 V
-1542 TVSGTQA
+1542 TLEGTQTNSIKTTQTKVANDTITYEVGKKDVKTISIGSIKWKGATLNGSSEEYNYENAAYNTGGFAVSNLEDVEAA
-1549 KGVATADE
+1549 KT
-1557 GKSLV
+1557 
-1562 YKAGIKKADT
+1562 
-1572 VTLGAVNWKK
+1572 
-1582 GEPPLF
+1582 
-1588 DGSTGYDYQNVTKID
+1588 
-1603 AAAFGVTYGDGVA
+1603 
-1616 QTVAKGDSMTLL
+1616 MTLL
-1628 KANDSLKAIIDEEK
+1628 EANETLKEMAEETKTFAYPDS
-1642 AKTYSVEP
+1642 YEP
-1650 VDGVTVEAKLTGKL
+1650 ATGVIMKGEISGKL
-1664 ANSGNNVTFTAT
+1664 SKSGNNIVFTAT

-1760 SETKLEGGNL
+1760 SETKLEGRNL
-1770 ILRTKTS
+1770 ILRTKTA

-1808 LAGLGDPAN
+1808 LTGLGDPAN

-1855 KRDLKNGSLEY
+1855 KRELKNGSLEY
-1866 GVFGEYGK
+1866 GLFGEYGK
-1874 GNYKLHSEVGSS
+1874 GNYKLHSEAGTGK
-1886 DGDAHYAGGGLLA
+1886 GDAHYAGGGLLA
-1899 KWTNKHDVYT
+1899 KWTNKHDVYA
-1909 EASFRFGRM
+1909 EASFRLGRM
-1918 SDSANDLLRDG
+1918 SDSVNDLLRDG

-1941 YFGAHAGIG
+1941 YFGAHVGVG
-1950 KIFRYKGGKSLDVY
+1950 KIFRYNGGKSLDVY
-1964 GKYFYT
+1964 GKFFYT

-1981 HYNLDSVASSVLRIG
+1981 HYKLDSVKSSVLRIG

-2018 DGEATGTVKDT
+2018 DGDAKGTVNNTT
-2029 AIRAASIKGSSVRAE
+2029 AIRSASIKGSSVRGE
-2044 FGMRMNATKT
+2044 LGMRMNASEKS
-2054 NPWQTDISLY
+2054 PWQVDISLY
-2064 GYGGKHRGFGG
+2064 GYGGKHRGIGG

-2081 TF
+2081 MF